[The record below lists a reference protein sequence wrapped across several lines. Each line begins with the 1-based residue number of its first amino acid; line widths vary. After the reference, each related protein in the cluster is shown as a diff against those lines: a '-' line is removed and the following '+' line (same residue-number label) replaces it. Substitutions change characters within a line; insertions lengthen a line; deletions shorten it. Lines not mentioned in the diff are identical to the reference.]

1 MEYRLMKHLKTFE
14 SVGNHTFTIVHFPEG
29 EGVHA
34 IYIDGVLEK
43 YGDYYHDKIQNWIEG
58 FLSGSRWAGIE
69 FEERKIT
76 CKDPEL
82 NEEICELGGIPPKH
96 ISGVK

>member
-1 MEYRLMKHLKTFE
+1 MKHLKTFE
-14 SVGNHTFTIVHFPEG
+14 SLGNHTFTIVNFPQG

-43 YGDYYHDKIQNWIEG
+43 YGDYYHDKIQNWIQG
-58 FLSGSRWAGIE
+58 FLDGTRWAGIE

-82 NEEICELGGIPPKH
+82 NEKICELGGIPPKH
-96 ISGVK
+96 VSSISK